1 MIFAILWMF
10 NANFFV
16 AKLDL
21 SLKEHIN
28 TATADRSEEERL
40 SAVSNGVRVVDDQNQ
55 KNASLLE
62 FKERYES
69 KLLMVTA

>member
-28 TATADRSEEERL
+28 TATADRSEEGRL
-40 SAVSNGVRVVDDQNQ
+40 SAVSNGVRVVDQNQ
-55 KNASLLE
+55 DNASLLE
-62 FKERYES
+62 FKERYEL